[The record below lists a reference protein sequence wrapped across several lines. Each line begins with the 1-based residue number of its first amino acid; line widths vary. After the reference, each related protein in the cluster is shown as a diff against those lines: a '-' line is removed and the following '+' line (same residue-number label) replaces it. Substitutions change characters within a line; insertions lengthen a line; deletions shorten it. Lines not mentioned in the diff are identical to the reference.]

1 MTVEQVLKVLED
13 MKAMLDERQALHLAN
28 AEMYEANARRME
40 ERNPIF
46 YKGNIIAC
54 REWSAQ
60 QNERVTDC
68 AEKKRYIDHAIAIIN
83 AAQAVTDSAIGEG
96 PPDEPYFYSVG
107 RKAMERLLSLI
118 SPDRVQKK
126 EEA

>member
-13 MKAMLDERQALHLAN
+13 MKAMLDERQAHHLAN

-40 ERNPIF
+40 ERNPTF

-60 QNERVTDC
+60 QNERAADC
-68 AEKKRYIDHAIAIIN
+68 AEKKRYIDHAIAIIK
-83 AAQAVTDSAIGEG
+83 AAKAVAEDASVAMHKEG
-96 PPDEPYFYSVG
+96 GTPQFCGVG
-107 RKAMERLLSLI
+107 RVAMERLLSLL
-118 SPDRVQKK
+118 SPEQ
-126 EEA
+126 